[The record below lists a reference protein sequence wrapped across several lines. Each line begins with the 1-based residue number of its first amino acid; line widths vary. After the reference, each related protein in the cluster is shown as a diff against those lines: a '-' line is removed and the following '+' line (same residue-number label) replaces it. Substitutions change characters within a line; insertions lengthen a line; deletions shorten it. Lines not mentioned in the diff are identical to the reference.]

1 MTEPWETPVTDHDLE
16 RLRDAIAVSRRSREN
31 GQHPF
36 GAVLT
41 EPSGAVV
48 LESENS
54 VPADG
59 DCTSHAELKLAREAF
74 KAFGATALADFTLY
88 TSAEACAMCSGGIY
102 WSGIGRVV
110 HAMSEAQL
118 GLLTGDHDENPTM
131 SLSSATVL
139 NSGQR
144 LVRVAGPALAEE
156 AAAVHVGFWTKP
168 ACASWEG
175 DSRLIDEGRQSGPF

>member
-1 MTEPWETPVTDHDLE
+1 MSGPWQTPVTDVDVA
-16 RLRDAIAVSRRSREN
+16 RLRDAIAVSRRSRDH

-36 GAVLT
+36 GAVLVD
-41 EPSGAVV
+41 PSGTVV

-59 DCTSHAELKLAREAF
+59 DCTAHAELKLARAAF
-74 KAFGATALADFTLY
+74 ATYGAPALAGFTLY
-88 TSAEACAMCSGGIY
+88 TSAEACAMCSGALY

-110 HAMSEAQL
+110 HAMSEARL
-118 GLLTGDHDENPTM
+118 GELTGDHEENPTM

-144 LVRVAGPALAEE
+144 LVEVAGPAIEDE
-156 AAAVHVGFWTKP
+156 AAAVHLGFW
-168 ACASWEG
+168 
-175 DSRLIDEGRQSGPF
+175 

>member
-1 MTEPWETPVTDHDLE
+1 MSRPWQTPVTDVDVA

-36 GAVLT
+36 GAVLVD
-41 EPSGAVV
+41 PSGAVV

-59 DCTSHAELKLAREAF
+59 DCTAHAELKLARAAF
-74 KAFGATALADFTLY
+74 AAHGAAALAEFTLY
-88 TSAEACAMCSGGIY
+88 TSAEACAMCSGAIY

-110 HAMSEAQL
+110 HAMSEERL
-118 GLLTGDHDENPTM
+118 GRLTGDHEENPTM

-144 LVRVAGPALAEE
+144 VVRVAGPAVEDE
-156 AAAVHVGFWTKP
+156 AAAVHDGFW
-168 ACASWEG
+168 
-175 DSRLIDEGRQSGPF
+175 